1 MQIINS
7 SEKHELIQIKGP
19 EYLVVIST
27 SAGGPQA
34 LAQLLPRFPSNFPG
48 TIIVVQHMRQ
58 GFTRFL
64 ANQLN
69 HICQLPVHEPTDDQ
83 TIESSRILIV
93 PSGKSLSI
101 QLLDVSPNPA
111 RIMFFESIAHSV
123 ELQRKC
129 ADNIM
134 ASAAASYGKMTI
146 GVLLTGTGKDGC
158 EGLRTISQAGGYTI
172 VQDEQSSVVH
182 DLPASAIRAGVAH
195 EILSLR
201 NIGDRIIE
209 LVTGESNAIAA

>member
-7 SEKHELIQIKGP
+7 SEKHELIQIKSP

-27 SAGGPQA
+27 STGGPQA
-34 LAQLLPRFPSNFPG
+34 LAQLLPRFPANFPG

-69 HICQLPVHEPTDDQ
+69 HICQLPVHEPTDGQ
-83 TIESSRILIV
+83 TIQSSRILIT
-93 PSGKSLSI
+93 PGGSSLSI
-101 QLLDVSPNPA
+101 QPLEASGDAAQL
-111 RIMFFESIAHSV
+111 IFLESIAHSV

-134 ASAAASYGKMTI
+134 ASAVASYGKMTI
-146 GVLLTGTGKDGC
+146 GVLLTGAGMDGA

-172 VQDEQSSVVH
+172 VQDEQTSVVH
-182 DLPASAIRAGVAH
+182 DLPASAIQAGVAH
-195 EILSLR
+195 EILPLWS
-201 NIGDRIIE
+201 IGDRIIE
-209 LVTGESNAIAA
+209 LVTGEINAIAA